1 MYQVYS
7 RVKIPA
13 RASWLRVGLLF
24 SGFFAALL
32 DQSTCLGAVFYA
44 FGLYHAPEGFR
55 GRGSAFV
62 SVAGVDVF

>member
-7 RVKIPA
+7 RVKRPA
-13 RASWLRVGLLF
+13 RLTWSGVGVLF

-32 DQSTCLGAVFYA
+32 DQSTCLGAVVYLL
-44 FGLYHAPEGFR
+44 GLYHAPEGFR

-62 SVAGVDVF
+62 SMACVYVV